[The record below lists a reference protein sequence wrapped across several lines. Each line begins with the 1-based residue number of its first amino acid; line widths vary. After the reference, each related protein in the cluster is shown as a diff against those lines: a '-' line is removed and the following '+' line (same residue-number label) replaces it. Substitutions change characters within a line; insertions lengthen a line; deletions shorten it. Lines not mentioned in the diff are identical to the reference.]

1 MEILRLSYIFNSIVD
16 NKHFGLIS
24 VCGIT
29 GGEISSLLNCTT
41 EGRPC
46 CPSIPHVGIWKKEV
60 HFNFHDLNNYPF
72 LTYIIQLF

>member
-1 MEILRLSYIFNSIVD
+1 MEILRLSCIFNSNVGK
-16 NKHFGLIS
+16 KHFGLIF

-29 GGEISSLLNCTT
+29 DGEIRYSLNCTT
-41 EGRPC
+41 EVRPC
-46 CPSIPHVGIWKKEV
+46 CPNIPHEGIWKKEV